1 MEECRA
7 ECSGI
12 YLCTNLEL
20 LKIFGYHDK
29 EAEDIY
35 YINWLIMCRAGVRA
49 LVNKKNFFFKFL
61 HSFNLKG
68 ILLSSKSKMGTSSYA
83 SSFCYFKSFVRSRRR
98 ISPN

>member
-20 LKIFGYHDK
+20 LKIFGYEGK

-35 YINWLIMCRAGVRA
+35 YVNWLIMCRAGLRA
-49 LVNKKNFFFKFL
+49 LV
-61 HSFNLKG
+61 
-68 ILLSSKSKMGTSSYA
+68 
-83 SSFCYFKSFVRSRRR
+83 
-98 ISPN
+98 